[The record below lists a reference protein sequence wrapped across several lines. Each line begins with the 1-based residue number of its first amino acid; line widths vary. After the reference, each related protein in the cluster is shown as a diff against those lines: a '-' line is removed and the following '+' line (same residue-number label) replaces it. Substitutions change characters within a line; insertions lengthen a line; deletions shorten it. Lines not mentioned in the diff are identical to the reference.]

1 MTDTDGLDV
10 GAEPAEALHHDPAA
24 DPWTRPGQTPGAQ
37 GIATATDGEA
47 PSDAGALFSG
57 DRGQLPLETRRALV
71 QLLQGPSVD
80 GRRQARLWA
89 TLLRDEAVLRSR
101 LHELFLDLVVDREQQ
116 VAFTRQAAVGELEA
130 PVLLRR
136 AALTFLESA
145 LVLYLRQR
153 LMQGETQGER
163 AVVARAEALE
173 HLRVYERDRNV
184 DHARFERQMDNAFE
198 KAKKLGLLHKLRGG
212 EERYEVSPTLKLLFP
227 AEEILAL
234 TRTYQALAQGGAAA
248 GAGEEEAPADAGD
261 GEDLEDAP

>member
-1 MTDTDGLDV
+1 MSSMTDT
-10 GAEPAEALHHDPAA
+10 PWPTEAPLH
-24 DPWTRPGQTPGAQ
+24 
-37 GIATATDGEA
+37 GEA
-47 PSDAGALFSG
+47 AGEAAAGEEPHTDRAEALFSG

-101 LHELFLDLVVDREQQ
+101 LHELFLELVVDRESQ
-116 VAFTRQAAVGELEA
+116 VAFTRQAAVGDLDA

-145 LVLYLRQR
+145 LVLHLRQR

-163 AVVARAEALE
+163 AVLSRAEALE

-248 GAGEEEAPADAGD
+248 GAADEDAALPPEGD
-261 GEDLEDAP
+261 EDLEDAP